1 MLGPHYG
8 VVISPRAYNAIAM
21 PFVAPITTGGSASR
35 MAGFAVSLSGTG
47 LKVTGVVQVDQTKPI
62 DIVARGVKPQGESVP
77 SYVMDEILAKLET
90 IFGDE

>member
-1 MLGPHYG
+1 MLDPHYG

-47 LKVTGVVQVDQTKPI
+47 LTVTGVVQVDQVKPI
-62 DIVARGVKPQGESVP
+62 DVVALNLKPQGESVP
-77 SYVMDEILAKLET
+77 AYVMDDILAKLET